1 MGYLYKLVDNNG
13 LENAKKNLISFS
25 RPMFEFKG
33 SEGKIL
39 KFSNR
44 IYAKYSKKK
53 LEVKPSK
60 TDLKEIKK
68 WIDTFKKTYG
78 EELSDY
84 DMDSESRIM
93 FCLYMQTYCAYFTRE
108 NLFDDKIRN
117 DFIEKF
123 GLTDKVAV
131 ITINE
136 DVLNHLH
143 WHSTEL
149 CGSFTKFYG
158 DSDCMSGFNGFLHL
172 HAIEYTENYDDCKFL
187 LERYNTKV
195 RRISSWFNLLS
206 KTYEYQKE
214 IRLIFTLNSFEPNSS
229 TLAFEKVYHDYDDDS
244 IEFKIYKNLI
254 AAFYYKDKLSPSFI
268 NLKLDSK
275 DIEILMLE
283 NNK

>member
-1 MGYLYKLVDNNG
+1 MGYLYKLVDIKG

-25 RPMFEFKG
+25 CPMFEFKG

-39 KFSNR
+39 KFSHR

-53 LEVKPSK
+53 LEVKPSD
-60 TDLKEIKK
+60 TDLNKIRE
-68 WIDTFKKTYG
+68 WIDEFKKTYG

-93 FCLYMQTYCAYFTRE
+93 FCLYMQTYCAYFTSE

-123 GLTDKVAV
+123 GLKNKVAV
-131 ITINE
+131 IKINE
-136 DVLNHLH
+136 DVLKHLH
-143 WHSTEL
+143 WNSIDL

-158 DSDCMSGFNGFLHL
+158 DSDYMSGFNGFLHL
-172 HAIEYTENYDDCKFL
+172 HHIEYSEKYDDCEFL
-187 LERYNTKV
+187 LERYNTNV